1 MRLSNSAL
9 KSTVICS
16 PFQCRHLVY
25 LLLLRRARKHR
36 FLISNFKHS
45 TGVFELT
52 LPNSSYA
59 CGSLPSSKSKP
70 KDYIKVSLF
79 YHKMKEISE
88 VKRRKE
94 VGLPTSFYFF
104 QADRSATT
112 VNKTSV
118 DELRAVSQE
127 S

>member
-1 MRLSNSAL
+1 MFHFQPSKVPRTFEASN
-9 KSTVICS
+9 
-16 PFQCRHLVY
+16 
-25 LLLLRRARKHR
+25 
-36 FLISNFKHS
+36 
-45 TGVFELT
+45 
-52 LPNSSYA
+52 
-59 CGSLPSSKSKP
+59 KSKP

-88 VKRRKE
+88 VKRRKK
-94 VGLPTSFYFF
+94 VGHPTSFYFF

-118 DELRAVSQE
+118 EELRAVSQE

>member
-1 MRLSNSAL
+1 MFHFQPSKVPRTFEASN
-9 KSTVICS
+9 
-16 PFQCRHLVY
+16 
-25 LLLLRRARKHR
+25 
-36 FLISNFKHS
+36 
-45 TGVFELT
+45 
-52 LPNSSYA
+52 
-59 CGSLPSSKSKP
+59 KSKP

-79 YHKMKEISE
+79 YHKMTEISE
-88 VKRRKE
+88 VKRRKK

-104 QADRSATT
+104 QVERSATT